1 MLALGKFW
9 AGRIFGTN
17 TGNFF
22 LDVDSSEE
30 GALTGILR
38 LMDTLFGLA
47 VYALTGSFDGTTV
60 ILEGDPAPT
69 VGSRSV
75 SLGRINVTGNV
86 TAEGNIR
93 GTWKS
98 SLGTG
103 GPFEA
108 YPHNQF
114 TANQPTPGPQPIELR
129 NPAHEPPEQ
138 LFLSNIAVGAL
149 RIYQVDLWQL
159 VEFIRGD
166 FLIGR
171 PVITYA
177 VRENEVSKY
186 LDDFRAEA
194 ATLGQLR
201 RFKLT
206 IQEPEAYGINKVVVL
221 DLNAFG
227 RNELRVQG
235 INESWVTG
243 KSEVISRM
251 LLKFENRLLS
261 AYKRFGLTFN
271 TLLFFGMLVVIP
283 ALQSMKQ
290 RAIFVAAVAVILF
303 CLSKVHQRFIPNAV
317 LYLSDKQP
325 NWFQRVWP
333 SILSWISALT
343 AAVAAA
349 LIFWWL
355 TK

>member
-1 MLALGKFW
+1 MPALGKLW

-22 LDVDSSEE
+22 LDVNSSEE
-30 GALTGILR
+30 GALTGTLR

-47 VYALTGSFDGTTV
+47 VYAVAGTFDGTSV
-60 ILEGDPAPT
+60 ILRGDPAPAKEP
-69 VGSRSV
+69 RAAN
-75 SLGRINVTGNV
+75 LGTIEATGNL
-86 TAEGNIR
+86 TADGNIR
-93 GTWKS
+93 GTWSS

-103 GPFEA
+103 GAFEA
-108 YPHNQF
+108 YPHGQAA
-114 TANQPTPGPQPIELR
+114 ANRPTPGPQPTGIT
-129 NPAHEPPEQ
+129 NPVTEPPEQ

-149 RIYQVDLWQL
+149 RIYQVDLWPL
-159 VEFIRGD
+159 VEFIRSD
-166 FLIGR
+166 FLVGR

-206 IQEPEAYGINKVVVL
+206 IQEPEAHGINKVVVL

-243 KSEVISRM
+243 KSQVISRM

-261 AYKRFGLTFN
+261 VYKKYGLMFN
-271 TLLFFGMLVVIP
+271 SLLFFGMLVVIP

-290 RAIFVAAVAVILF
+290 RAIFVAAIVVILF
-303 CLSKVHQRFIPNAV
+303 CLFKVHQRFIPNAV
-317 LYLSDKQP
+317 LYLSGEHPK
-325 NWFQRVWP
+325 WFQRVWP

-343 AAVAAA
+343 AALAAA

-355 TK
+355 TR